1 VAETWFTP
9 EYAPGL
15 VGYDLHR
22 WDRPTRGGG
31 VAIYVRDDLV
41 SIKVSNEALKGGLVE
56 QVWCGVTV
64 GSDRILVGCVYRPPG
79 LDIGVDD
86 GIIRAIKEAK
96 VLIRSG
102 KFDIAGDFN
111 MPDIEWSTE
120 GIGSSPRLGSTSESF
135 LLTLEENFIS
145 QCINEPTFHKDESG
159 SGSILDLILTDE
171 DERVLDVSYAPPLG
185 KIQMAHAVIS
195 WKVAVGGSSEVV
207 FRPKIKWNKGRYEDM
222 SRDLREINWREI
234 FDSKELDCVINMCL

>member
-1 VAETWFTP
+1 MAETWFTP
-9 EYAPGL
+9 ESAPGL

-31 VAIYVRDDLV
+31 VAIYVRGDLV
-41 SIKVSNEALKGGLVE
+41 SVEVSNEELKGGLVE

-79 LDIGVDD
+79 SDIGVDE

-102 KFDIAGDFN
+102 KFDMMLIAGDFN

-120 GIGSSPRLGSTSESF
+120 GFGSSPRLGSTSENF

-145 QCINEPTFHKDESG
+145 QCINEPTFNYDGESG
-159 SGSILDLILTDE
+159 SGSARWILLHD
-171 DERVLDVSYAPPLG
+171 R
-185 KIQMAHAVIS
+185 
-195 WKVAVGGSSEVV
+195 W
-207 FRPKIKWNKGRYEDM
+207 RKGLRSM
-222 SRDLREINWREI
+222 SCIWT
-234 FDSKELDCVINMCL
+234 F